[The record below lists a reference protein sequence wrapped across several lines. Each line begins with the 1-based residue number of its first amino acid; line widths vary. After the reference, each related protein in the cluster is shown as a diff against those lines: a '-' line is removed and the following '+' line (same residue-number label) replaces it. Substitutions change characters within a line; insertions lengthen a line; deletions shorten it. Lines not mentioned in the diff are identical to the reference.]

1 MRELG
6 NNKKKFFKPLKMSTK
21 RPGDDENGGNG
32 VTDTKKAKADV
43 DAGILLFS
51 GATDWDDVGR
61 KTNQLPRSPNT
72 IWQPV
77 KLAALEDVQIEYV
90 SSGPAAVHTFAITT
104 EGKVY
109 SWGRNEKGQLGLND
123 LKDRKCP
130 TLVTALD
137 GYRVVK
143 ATPGKNHSLFLTD
156 KGQVLSCGE
165 NKQSQCGVKGSKM
178 YKTPVL
184 VTYDGPPAIRISAGQ
199 DFSALVDVQGNVWT
213 WGSPEY
219 GQCGN
224 NTDGKF
230 IEKAGREDFVYVEEP
245 YRVCLYVEKDPKTK
259 KSTPIPAVNIKEI
272 SCGHNHCVA
281 IDDRYRAFSWGF
293 GGYGRLGHSETGNEH
308 VPRLIKFLDGPRRG
322 IRQVMAGGKFNI
334 AISEIPGTVYMWGQ
348 YTGAKEANM
357 YPKPIADLSGWIVR
371 SIGCGTK
378 GWMIAADESV
388 IGCAPSPC
396 FGELAMGENK
406 KSSAQ
411 PTEITKL
418 DSVYVHSVGCGVS
431 HSCFI
436 VRNDTEADKK
446 ALEKFKV
453 LDQSELDK

>member
-1 MRELG
+1 MGG
-6 NNKKKFFKPLKMSTK
+6 NNKKKFFKPFIMSTK
-21 RPGDDENGGNG
+21 RPGDDENGDNG
-32 VTDTKKAKADV
+32 VTDTKKAKSDV

-72 IWQPV
+72 IWQPA

-109 SWGRNEKGQLGLND
+109 SWGRNEKGQL
-123 LKDRKCP
+123 
-130 TLVTALD
+130 
-137 GYRVVK
+137 
-143 ATPGKNHSLFLTD
+143 
-156 KGQVLSCGE
+156 LSCGE
-165 NKQSQCGVKGSKM
+165 NIKSQCGVKGNKI

-184 VTYDGPPAIRISAGQ
+184 VTYDGPPALRISAGQ

-245 YRVCLYVEKDPKTK
+245 YRVSLYVEKDPKTK
-259 KSTPIPAVNIKEI
+259 KATPIPAVNIKEI
-272 SCGHNHCVA
+272 SCGHSHCVA

-293 GGYGRLGHSETGNEH
+293 GGYGRLGHSDTGNEH

-371 SIGCGTK
+371 SMGCGTK

-411 PTEITKL
+411 PTEVSKL

-436 VRNDTEADKK
+436 VRNDTDADKK
-446 ALEKFKV
+446 ALEKLKV